1 MLYSRTRLKDKCL
14 SWAEL
19 SQGGAGGSTWGVL
32 PASGGKLLLDG
43 ELHNYHLDLFHFSIL
58 FTLVLFVL
66 FCSIFVVVFLGL
78 SDLVSSAPCASIKG
92 EPGFGLFLI
101 KKIALHINY

>member
-78 SDLVSSAPCASIKG
+78 SDLVSSAPCSISIEGKG
-92 EPGFGLFLI
+92 AGFGLWYMVSLQ
-101 KKIALHINY
+101 